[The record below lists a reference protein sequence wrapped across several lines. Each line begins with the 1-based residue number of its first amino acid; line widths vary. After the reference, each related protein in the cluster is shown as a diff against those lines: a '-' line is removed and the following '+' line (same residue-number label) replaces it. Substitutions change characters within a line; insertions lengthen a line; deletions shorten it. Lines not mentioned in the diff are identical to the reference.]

1 MMSTVTDVRQR
12 LGGALGAY
20 GPAMPV
26 AARLRAL
33 VSWAVLAPSG
43 HNTQPW
49 LFRIAGDA
57 LELRADRSRA
67 LPVADPDGRELVM
80 SCGAALYNVRAALRH
95 SGALADVAILPDAD
109 DPDLLARIRIGAPY
123 EPTMEDEE
131 IFAAIPARATCRLP
145 FDDRPLPRFLPGAL
159 RRAVEEEGATLV
171 SVEPGP
177 PREALAELI
186 AEGSRLQGTDA
197 AFRRELSEWVIANH
211 SRRRD
216 GVPGWAFGHSDLA
229 SLLGP
234 VVMDVVPW
242 GGAYARRDRASALAA
257 PAVVIVCTADDTPRD
272 WLAAGQAV
280 QRLLLRAC
288 TEGVS
293 ASFLNQAVQLPGL
306 RELLRD
312 TLGLRGAPQ
321 LVLRLGRPLPAR
333 ETRRTPRREVEEVV
347 L

>member
-1 MMSTVTDVRQR
+1 MMTTVTDVRQGLDR
-12 LGGALGAY
+12 AY

-67 LPVADPDGRELVM
+67 LPVVDPDGRELVI

-95 SGALADVAILPDAD
+95 FGADARVSILPDPG
-109 DPDLLARIRIGAPY
+109 DPDLLARIRAGDSH
-123 EPTMEDEE
+123 EPTVEDEA
-131 IFAAIPARATCRLP
+131 IFDAITARATYRLP
-145 FDDRPLPRFLPGAL
+145 FDARPLPPFLMGAL
-159 RRAVEEEGATLV
+159 RRAAAEEGAWLV
-171 SVEPGP
+171 PVEPGP
-177 PREALAELI
+177 TREALAELI

-197 AFRRELSEWVIANH
+197 ELRHELSEWVLTNH

-216 GVPGWAFGHSDLA
+216 GVPGYAFGVSDLA

-234 VVMDVVPW
+234 FVMDVVPW
-242 GGAYARRDRASALAA
+242 GGAHARHEQASALAA
-257 PAVVIVCTADDTPRD
+257 PALAILCTEDDTPRD
-272 WLAAGQAV
+272 WLVAGQAV
-280 QRLLLRAC
+280 ERLLLRAC
-288 TEGVS
+288 SEGVS

-321 LVLRLGRPLPAR
+321 LVLRMGYALPGRDPRHA
-333 ETRRTPRREVEEVV
+333 PRRPAAEVMVE
-347 L
+347 